1 MLEGIRPGS
10 GCEYCFKIED
20 AGGFSDRMNQK
31 QFDDLTPPEMIYNP
45 TAIEVIPRVL
55 EVYFTNLCNLACLYC
70 GPHFSTVWANEY
82 RKHGKIDHNGLY
94 LTDTDNWHKDYNK
107 MKSELWKWMEQN
119 SKHLR
124 KFHILGGEP
133 FFQPE
138 FIECLDHF
146 EKFPNPDLEFVII
159 TNLMVDDKRMDYYLD
174 RFLNLIK
181 HRKIKLLHITA
192 SLDCW
197 GPQQEYVRSGLDLAQ
212 WQRNFEK
219 LLKKRWIRLQINQTI
234 SALTIHTM
242 PDLYDHI
249 SEWNKV
255 RKVFLQFM
263 TVVNPSHM
271 RPDIFDP
278 DVFEE
283 PMRQILSKIGT
294 EQDYDIGLKKYME
307 GIAKQ
312 ISADGAD
319 LTQLNHLKI
328 YLEEIDK
335 RRNTDYTVLFP
346 WLVKQF
352 ERYGL

>member
-1 MLEGIRPGS
+1 
-10 GCEYCFKIED
+10 
-20 AGGFSDRMNQK
+20 MNQK
-31 QFDDLTPPEMIYNP
+31 QFKDLTPPEMEIDS
-45 TAIEVIPRVL
+45 TATEVTPRLL

-82 RKHGKIDHNGLY
+82 RKHGIIDREGFRLEDKN
-94 LTDTDNWHKDYNK
+94 TWHENYEE
-107 MKSELWKWMEQN
+107 MKAELWKWMEKN
-119 SKHLR
+119 SRHLR

-146 EKFPNPDLEFVII
+146 ERFPNRNLEFVII

-174 RFLNLIK
+174 RFRQLIK
-181 HRKIKLLHITA
+181 TRSIKLLQVSA

-219 LLKKRWIRLQINQTI
+219 LLAQKWIRLQINQAI

-242 PDLYDHI
+242 PALYDKI
-249 SEWNKV
+249 NEWN
-255 RKVFLQFM
+255 RTHKVFPQFM
-263 TVVNPSHM
+263 TVTDPKYM
-271 RPDIFDP
+271 RPDIFEP
-278 DVFEE
+278 DVFRE
-283 PMRQILSKIGT
+283 PMQKVLDRMRL
-294 EQDYDIGLKKYME
+294 EHHYDSGIRSYME

-312 ISADGAD
+312 ISASGAD
-319 LTQLNHLKI
+319 IEKLRHLKI

-346 WLVKQF
+346 WLPIQF
-352 ERYGL
+352 ERHGL